1 MADSEDRTTG
11 GPGQDQL
18 RALADA
24 ALDQRGHAYA
34 PYSGFNTG
42 AAVLTESGAT
52 HTGVLVENL
61 IFGLAMCAERVALFS
76 AVATGSGRPVA
87 LAVAAPSTAGEVTF
101 PCGPCLQ
108 VAIELGGADMKIV
121 ATDPEDVETL
131 HIRTID
137 DLAPGIPR
145 RQNPGAGK
153 L

>member
-1 MADSEDRTTG
+1 MADTDDRTTV
-11 GPGQDQL
+11 PGQDQL
-18 RALADA
+18 QELAIAASNQRA
-24 ALDQRGHAYA
+24 RAYT
-34 PYSGFNTG
+34 PYSGFDTG

-76 AVATGSGRPVA
+76 AVTAGSGRPVA
-87 LAVAAPSTAGEVTF
+87 LAVAAPSTAGQVTF

-108 VAIELGGADMKIV
+108 VAIELGGAEMKIV
-121 ATDPEDVETL
+121 ATDPENVGNL
-131 HIRTID
+131 HVRTID
-137 DLAPGIPR
+137 ELAPGIPR